1 MLGFKHLDQGHPHRS
16 SKEDMYT
23 MTIEKMGAIA
33 AIIAAIISLIV
44 FRKELGSFLDRVK
57 YKIRLIK
64 YKCDGIKLFIQR
76 SRSRAEYLDL
86 AISIYE
92 SMVIIEDCF
101 RKNCGILYKL
111 ASSSN
116 QDISEKDISVY
127 GHEVEVLNKKKEELI
142 RKIEALRNG
151 RWEGI
156 AERKE
161 GKTVVTFKEK
171 FEDGYPF
178 TYKKKI

>member
-1 MLGFKHLDQGHPHRS
+1 
-16 SKEDMYT
+16 
-23 MTIEKMGAIA
+23 MTIVEIGAIA
-33 AIIAAIISLIV
+33 AIITAIISLIV

-64 YKCDGIKLFIQR
+64 YKCNAIKLFIQR

-86 AISIYE
+86 AISTYE
-92 SMVIIEDCF
+92 SIVIIEDCF

-116 QDISEKDISVY
+116 QDISQEDIAIY
-127 GHEVEVLNKKKEELI
+127 GREVEVLNKKKEELI

-161 GKTVVTFKEK
+161 GKTVVIFKEK
-171 FEDGYPF
+171 FEEGDL